1 MHACVH
7 VRRLSRAHRTST
19 RIVSSRA
26 VPRTGITCRD
36 VRLVVRTF
44 FVAPSISTRSRT
56 HRIEPATATACGTRA
71 MPPRRRALGLR
82 GQLQAHLTQVD
93 GAAADARDDDG
104 CLSSPT
110 REATSAT
117 NRMAA
122 HETDVEAFW
131 KEPEASKDGSKRK
144 GRVLSLEQ
152 LLQGKKRRETREAR
166 AKEEMEK
173 LEMELCSQS
182 SLDASEHIV
191 DSQLQN
197 HVREIE
203 EQADKLL
210 EGLEQDDRTPP
221 IHHVVIQEPPQLAKK
236 QKQLHRRQVEL
247 EKLLFP
253 KCHEECQPS
262 TSPMETLLRSGW
274 ASNIPFARKAC
285 SKKYMDWLFQS
296 MAFQS
301 DIELAEAAFVAICNL
316 LGAAEV
322 GRQLHPRRRDEASF
336 FASDVD
342 NEFLENASSWSPSL
356 EEVRQAL
363 EDLGY
368 CGAYRMEPT
377 RRMHTKHR
385 LNVDALA
392 CAKEEEKMYEHH
404 RSKVSSVMEAKP
416 PLYNLTFLILIVP
429 AIIEQNKSWMATH
442 ALSMICTELMLDYR
456 CPSLLPHLTIALE
469 ALLESFPEDVWLTYR
484 YQMVIEI
491 VKIGPSYEGSLQAI
505 KFLPV
510 ANPRTA
516 QLKSLAAAGLVGYIL
531 DKDVE
536 MLLGSSGENLTKA
549 VLGMLGSP
557 RELVENARQDNFP
570 TFAALCTII
579 DCTDLILQR
588 EISCL
593 GESTPAVLVS
603 WIEFLKAIGKHV
615 KRGSLLSSNR
625 LKLMATELVT
635 AYEYLKNKV

>member
-1 MHACVH
+1 
-7 VRRLSRAHRTST
+7 
-19 RIVSSRA
+19 
-26 VPRTGITCRD
+26 
-36 VRLVVRTF
+36 
-44 FVAPSISTRSRT
+44 
-56 HRIEPATATACGTRA
+56 

-82 GQLQAHLTQVD
+82 GQLQAHLTHVE
-93 GAAADARDDDG
+93 GAMADAVEHDG

-117 NRMAA
+117 KRREA
-122 HETDVEAFW
+122 HEMDVEAFW
-131 KEPEASKDGSKRK
+131 TEPEASKDVSKRK

-152 LLQGKKRRETREAR
+152 LLQGKKRRETRDAR

-182 SLDASEHIV
+182 SMDAGEHIV

-203 EQADKLL
+203 EQAEKLL

-221 IHHVVIQEPPQLAKK
+221 IHHVVVQEPPQLSMK
-236 QKQLHRRQVEL
+236 QKQLHQKQTEL
-247 EKLLFP
+247 ERLLFP
-253 KCHEECQPS
+253 TCHQECQAS

-274 ASNIPFARKAC
+274 ASNIPYARKAC

-296 MAFQS
+296 MAFQP
-301 DIELAEAAFVAICNL
+301 DIELAEAAFVALCNL

-322 GRQLHPRRRDEASF
+322 GRQLHPRRQDEASF
-336 FASDVD
+336 FACAVD
-342 NEFLENASSWSPSL
+342 KEFLENASEWSPSIQ
-356 EEVRQAL
+356 EVQQAL

-368 CGAYRMEPT
+368 CGAFRTEPT
-377 RRMHTKHR
+377 RKKHAKHR
-385 LNVDALA
+385 FDVDAPVR
-392 CAKEEEKMYEHH
+392 AKDEETMYEHH
-404 RSKVSSVMEAKP
+404 RSKVSSVMDAEP

-429 AIIEQNKSWMATH
+429 AIVKQNKSWAATH
-442 ALSMICTELMLDYR
+442 TLSMICTELMLDYR

-469 ALLESFPEDVWLTYR
+469 ALLESFPEDVWLTFR
-484 YQMVIEI
+484 NQMVIDI
-491 VKIGPSYEGSLQAI
+491 VRMGPSYEGSLQAI

-531 DKDVE
+531 DRDVK
-536 MLLGSSGENLTKA
+536 MLLGSSGEGLTKA

-557 RELVENARQDNFP
+557 KELVENARQNNFP

-579 DCTDLILQR
+579 DCTDLIMQR
-588 EISCL
+588 EMSCS
-593 GESTPAVLVS
+593 GNSTPAVLVS
-603 WIEFLKAIGKHV
+603 WIEFLKGVGKQV

-635 AYEYLKNKV
+635 AYEYLQNKG